1 MLCENH
7 KRCPYRMIIHSN
19 VASRKLIFHK
29 STLFKITFEISFMLL
44 LHWKKLYKTLH
55 ILLKTT
61 FEIPL
66 FFIKEVHEQT
76 GVFDYYKYGL
86 HISCMINRWSLQI
99 KLYVVVIF
107 LACSFIL
114 FLNLSFSKYGLKI
127 LATFLTCLRADQ
139 KCD

>member
-1 MLCENH
+1 MLCDNH

-66 FFIKEVHEQT
+66 FFIKEVREQT

-86 HISCMINRWSLQI
+86 HISCMI
-99 KLYVVVIF
+99 KDEAF
-107 LACSFIL
+107 
-114 FLNLSFSKYGLKI
+114 K
-127 LATFLTCLRADQ
+127 
-139 KCD
+139 